1 MYGTELYLDK
11 ENDVIRFDSKMPVF
25 ERICVF
31 NFCEIKDDIRL
42 NLITRNGVY
51 CFFLVESGEA
61 DLTVNKFTKRIKAGE
76 LVASIPGETWEWDSV
91 EGLNGK
97 IVMFEADFLLAVLK
111 GGFSLEPVSSLN
123 NDKHYPFIP
132 LSEKIYSKLKYLMC
146 EMEECLDEK
155 PVFYDLLRNQL
166 WQFVFLSEKQYI
178 ANGNEGRESLS
189 LNHLP
194 TFVNLVNRFFR
205 SHKNTSF
212 YAERMHIT
220 PNYLNKIVKQATG
233 ISAREYIL
241 NRVMSEAKLLLRITR
256 ININEVCYELGFE
269 DPNYFIRL
277 FKKYEGVSPGEYQ
290 KRGTL

>member
-1 MYGTELYLDK
+1 MYGAELYLDK

-31 NFCEIKDDIRL
+31 NFCEIKDYIKL
-42 NLITRNGVY
+42 APMIRNGLY

-61 DLTVNKFTKRIKAGE
+61 DLIVNKFKKRIKGGD
-76 LVASIPGETWEWDSV
+76 LVASIPGESWEWGTIDD
-91 EGLNGK
+91 LKGK

-111 GGFSLEPVSSLN
+111 GGFSLEPISSLN

-132 LSEKIYSKLKYLMC
+132 LSEKIYSKLKYLMG
-146 EMEECLDEK
+146 EMEECLDDK

-166 WQFVFLSEKQYI
+166 WQFVFLSEKQYVG
-178 ANGNEGRESLS
+178 NGNLGRESLS

-194 TFVNLVNRFFR
+194 TFVNLVNRYFLR
-205 SHKNTSF
+205 HKNTSF
-212 YAERMHIT
+212 YAEKMNIT

-256 ININEVCYELGFE
+256 INITEACYELGFE

-277 FKKYEGVSPGEYQ
+277 FKKHEGVSPGEYQ